1 MSAYCIRR
9 ELTQIGDGQQHVKQ
23 SRDQLDNI
31 ERELDLSIRNVVVGG
46 GI

>member
-1 MSAYCIRR
+1 
-9 ELTQIGDGQQHVKQ
+9 LTQIGDGQQHVKQ